1 MLNSWFLAVT
11 VSNENYPNSKIAKIN
26 ICEDMPSDNVAIIDI
41 SRCYNSIKIG
51 EVQFKIHKLTFPGAN
66 FSFGLILLLY

>member
-1 MLNSWFLAVT
+1 
-11 VSNENYPNSKIAKIN
+11 
-26 ICEDMPSDNVAIIDI
+26 MPSDNVAIIDI